1 MSDIHSEKERT
12 LVQRKKKKTEEKK
25 KKREKE
31 NVLLSEERKK
41 NRRKKIPTRSEP
53 VKSSR
58 LLATRQGAHCLT
70 HSSVVAHR

>member
-41 NRRKKIPTRSEP
+41 KTEENKYQPGQNLWSP
-53 VKSSR
+53 VDYSP
-58 LLATRQGAHCLT
+58 QGREHIVWHIAQW
-70 HSSVVAHR
+70 

>member
-12 LVQRKKKKTEEKK
+12 FVQRKKKKE
-25 KKREKE
+25 REKQ
-31 NVLLSEERKK
+31 NVLLSERKK
-41 NRRKKIPTRSEP
+41 KKKKIPTRSEP

-58 LLATRQGAHCLT
+58 LLATRQGAHCPT